1 MDRDENME
9 LVVGNATKM
18 FPNGSLSGLGSG
30 FGRSENQY
38 IWRMQVY
45 DGKLYVGTFD
55 TSSML
60 ECIGQ
65 FVNGNLLTRTPAQW
79 KTQWEYLK
87 ALMKALQATDPD
99 GNGNPDTLAQ
109 TIKFSYKFVFKNITI
124 GNIASAIRLLNY
136 LRKAKQGFDLY
147 VSEDGVNFQTIT
159 VDGFGD
165 PYNHGLRVFATT
177 DQGLCLGTANP
188 FYGTQVWIKRKD
200 S

>member
-9 LVVGNATKM
+9 LVMGNATRM
-18 FPNGSLSGLGSG
+18 FPSGSLSGLGSG

-60 ECIGQ
+60 ECVGQ

-79 KTQWEYLK
+79 KTQWDYLK
-87 ALMKALQATDPD
+87 ALMKALQETDPD

-136 LRKAKQGFDLY
+136 LRKAEQGFDLY
-147 VSEDGVNFQTIT
+147 VSEDGVNFQAIT

-165 PYNHGLRVFATT
+165 PYNHGLRAFAVT

-188 FYGTQVWIKRKD
+188 FYGTQVWIRRKD

>member
-1 MDRDENME
+1 
-9 LVVGNATKM
+9 
-18 FPNGSLSGLGSG
+18 
-30 FGRSENQY
+30 
-38 IWRMQVY
+38 
-45 DGKLYVGTFD
+45 
-55 TSSML
+55 ML

-79 KTQWEYLK
+79 KTQWDYLK
-87 ALMKALQATDPD
+87 ALMEALQATDPD

-165 PYNHGLRVFATT
+165 PYNHGLRAFAAT